1 METDDDRLSRYI
13 DGMRRQRAG
22 DSEDGRNVS
31 SSGYVRPTLVSSS
44 GSSDTDRQRTGGSE
58 GGRNVS
64 SSGYIRPTGVY
75 SSGGSDADR
84 RRAINAYISGLIA
97 DSSLLTSSEIGSTGP
112 RQSGQ
117 YLKIHR
123 RVDWHAKAKT
133 SSVTTSSNNI
143 FPGALIVVDGNVT
156 SLNPTI
162 LNVKR
167 GKVNVRVEQFNGAV
181 ISGRDSIV
189 ADASKEPSGSMAV
202 AVDHAIDNILHDFY
216 NSGVTIP
223 PGIVDKTETYHS
235 YKEAEFGMHA
245 SAGYAGASLKAS
257 YESSSNSCRS
267 ISIRDFCQKYYTV
280 KADLPDG
287 DYSQLFGDD
296 VTVDMLRRKIQNNAL
311 LFVDSV
317 TYGRRAYY
325 CSEIETHSSSML
337 ATAEAAYSTY
347 FSADSKWK
355 KSSQDIRF
363 KSWFVLDGGNIA
375 GTSAFYEG
383 VPGTNL
389 MASNDGQE
397 DGQQTTLDRII
408 AYQDEMKRR
417 VNNYVQ
423 SGISIDRNTQGVI
436 LSYTTSFMSNN
447 LVAAQFGNT
456 GSYIEETVIPI
467 HPVQILFQN
476 RRERPRYISASW
488 TEYTVDDYG
497 NIWESQ
503 VEYPKT
509 HVGGKRGLSIEVTR
523 NTYQVKNINIKVWEG
538 DSVNIV
544 SGGNILLDAD
554 NNYYPS
560 EEVYYVVY
568 WNRSMKAELLDKAH
582 WDAHVGMEVDLG

>member
-1 METDDDRLSRYI
+1 MMTEDDILDMYI
-13 DGMRRQRAG
+13 DAMRRKRQG
-22 DSEDGRNVS
+22 SSEESQG
-31 SSGYVRPTLVSSS
+31 GS
-44 GSSDTDRQRTGGSE
+44 GSSRYTRPTVE
-58 GGRNVS
+58 S
-64 SSGYIRPTGVY
+64 SSGYIRPTAV
-75 SSGGSDADR
+75 SSSETTDAGR
-84 RRAINAYISGLIA
+84 RRAINAYISGLVA
-97 DSSLLTSSEIGSTGP
+97 DSSLLTSAEAGTTGAS
-112 RQSGQ
+112 QSGQ

-123 RVDWHAKAKT
+123 RVDWQTKAKT
-133 SSVTTSSNNI
+133 SSVTTSSGTI
-143 FPGALIVVDGNVT
+143 FPGALIVVDDNVT

-162 LNVKR
+162 LNVRR

-216 NSGVTIP
+216 ESGVTIP

-235 YKEAEFGMHA
+235 YKEAEFNMHA

-296 VTVDMLRRKIQNNAL
+296 VTVDMLRQKIRNNAL

-325 CSEIETHSSSML
+325 CSEIETHSSAML
-337 ATAEAAYSTY
+337 ATAEASYSTY

-383 VPGTNL
+383 VPGTSL
-389 MASNDGQE
+389 SAGDSGQE
-397 DGQQTTLDRII
+397 NGQATTLDRII

-423 SGISIDRNTQGVI
+423 SGITIDRNTQGVI
-436 LSYTTSFMSNN
+436 LAYTTSFMSSN

-456 GSYIEETVIPI
+456 GSYLEETVIPI

-476 RRERPRYISASW
+476 RRDRPRFISATW
-488 TEYTVDDYG
+488 TEYTVDGDG
-497 NIWESQ
+497 SIWESQ
-503 VEYPKT
+503 AQYPKT
-509 HVGGKRGLSIEVTR
+509 RIKGKGGISIDVTR
-523 NTYQVKNINIKVWEG
+523 NTYQVKDIRIQVWDAEG
-538 DSVNIV
+538 DEIV
-544 SGGNILLDAD
+544 PGGNILLEAE
-554 NNYYPS
+554 NNYYPT
-560 EEVYYVVY
+560 EETYYVVY
-568 WNRSMKAELLDKAH
+568 WHRSMKAELLDKAH
-582 WDAHVGMEVDLG
+582 WDAHVGMEVDLGYPPA